1 MVDLVRTLRATRY
14 LPVQDHPAKMDLA
27 VTNHLRALRWEECRS
42 SLRMTFSCVSASL
55 RQTSVIPSKN
65 KNAGKI
71 KPKLTWNPRTAGTSR
86 TSGEWSHFFGGAFLV
101 EIESFPRPRI
111 DNPQIL

>member
-1 MVDLVRTLRATRY
+1 MALVRTLRATTY

-42 SLRMTFSCVSASL
+42 SLPMIFACVSVSL
-55 RQTSVIPSKN
+55 GQVSVIASKN

-71 KPKLTWNPRTAGTSR
+71 KPKLTLNPRTAGISK
-86 TSGEWSHFFGGAFLV
+86 TSGEWSRFFGGAFLV
-101 EIESFPRPRI
+101 EVESFPRARI